1 MVTYTGL
8 IQACIDSG
16 DVQSGVYVFNHMQKF
31 CSPNLI
37 TYNILLKAY
46 LDHELF
52 EEAKQLF
59 LGLLENG
66 NHIRSDCK
74 DIVLPDIHSFNL
86 MLDGFCSQLKWDE
99 LEFFYLHMLKH
110 GYHFNPKRHLRIV
123 LRSCNA
129 GKVFFCPIDPLIFSS
144 YTCQYKFYTILVHYF

>member
-16 DVQSGVYVFNHMQKF
+16 DVQSGVYVFNHMHKF

-66 NHIRSDCK
+66 NRIRNKSDCK
-74 DIVLPDIHSFNL
+74 DMVLPDIHSFNL
-86 MLDGFCSQLKWDE
+86 MLDGFSAQLKWDE
-99 LEFFYLHMLKH
+99 VECIYLQMLKH
-110 GYHFNPKRHLRIV
+110 GYHFNSKRHLRIV
-123 LRSCNA
+123 LHSCNA
-129 GKVFFCPIDPLIFSS
+129 GKVFFCPIHLLILS
-144 YTCQYKFYTILVHYF
+144 FYTSQDNGS